1 MGLVEYSKEG
11 SFLSPTKN
19 IAVITLNREAA
30 LNSINPELLDELEQ
44 ALVTAEHDS
53 EIRAVI
59 ITAKGEKVFSAGA
72 DLKSAAEFS
81 AEPENAEAFL
91 RRGQEVFRKIENFP
105 KPVIAAINGLAVG
118 GGLELA
124 LACDLRIAADTAKVG
139 APEVGLGLIPAWG
152 GTQRLPKLIGMS
164 RAKEL
169 ILTGTPIT
177 AKEAEKYGI
186 INKVVPADELMST
199 ALVLATQIAGNA
211 PIALKYAKFAINQS
225 FKLTIEE
232 GNDLEARYAK
242 ELFGTKDLAEG
253 IMATLQKRKP
263 EFKGE

>member
-1 MGLVEYSKEG
+1 MALVEYSKEG

-19 IAVITLNREAA
+19 VAVITLNREAA

-44 ALVTAEHDS
+44 ALDNAEQDP

-72 DLKSAAEFS
+72 DLKAAAEFS
-81 AEPENAEAFL
+81 SDPDKAEAFL
-91 RRGQEVFRKIENFP
+91 KRGQEVFRKIENFP

-124 LACDLRIAADTAKVG
+124 LSCDLRIAADTAKIG

-152 GTQRLPKLIGMS
+152 GTQRLPRLIGMS

-169 ILTGTPIT
+169 ILSGTPIT
-177 AKEAEKYGI
+177 AKEAERFNI
-186 INKVVPADELMST
+186 VNKVVPPDELMST
-199 ALVLATQIAGNA
+199 ALVIATQIAGNA
-211 PIALKYAKFAINQS
+211 PLALKYAKLAMNQS
-225 FKLTIEE
+225 SKLTIEE
-232 GNDLEARYAK
+232 GNELEARYAK
-242 ELFGTKDLAEG
+242 ELFSTKDLAEG

>member
-1 MGLVEYSKEG
+1 MALVEYSKEG

-19 IAVITLNREAA
+19 VAVITLNREAA

-44 ALVTAEHDS
+44 ALNNAEQDA

-72 DLKSAAEFS
+72 DLKAAAEFS
-81 AEPENAEAFL
+81 ADPEKAEAFL
-91 RRGQEVFRKIENFP
+91 RRGQEVFRKIEHFP

-124 LACDLRIAADTAKVG
+124 LACDLRIAADTAKLG

-186 INKVVPADELMST
+186 VNKVVPADELMST

-211 PIALKYAKFAINQS
+211 PIALKYAKSAVNQS
-225 FKLTIEE
+225 FKLSIEE
-232 GNDLEARYAK
+232 GNDLEAQYAK